1 MFHNILIHYV
11 WLGIIMAIV
20 AFIVSYAMYPT
31 VLRAARVWKIYDNPD
46 ARKLQRYPIPVLG
59 GVTVYFGII
68 ISLSI
73 LLSIWF
79 EIKIVLLMLAA
90 TCLLLVGVWDDKKKL
105 SVAFRFLVE
114 IAIVLVLVFVN
125 GSMIDSFHGL
135 WGVEKLPVWVA
146 YVLSVITGVGLINS
160 INLIDG
166 VDGYSSGYS
175 IMSCLMFALLF
186 YVARIPGMAIIC
198 LVCTGALFPF
208 FLHNVFGKK
217 TKMFIGDGGTLMIG
231 TLMTSFVFS
240 ILKNSSACTNLYN
253 HNINL
258 IALTLAIL
266 CVPIFDT
273 LRVMSMRMIRGKS
286 PFKPDKTHLHHLF
299 IDYGFSHVGTTI
311 NILCMNILVVLSWL
325 ISWVAGA
332 NLEIQLYVVILMG
345 ILITFVYYSI
355 GRHLERKN
363 NGTYR
368 RLCNIAKKSH
378 IEESRFAVWMQKL
391 VDDELFSE
399 GKND

>member
-31 VLRAARVWKIYDNPD
+31 VLRAARVWRIYDNPD

-59 GVTVYFGII
+59 GVTVYFGIV

-79 EIKIVLLMLAA
+79 EMKIVMLMLAA
-90 TCLLLVGVWDDKKKL
+90 TCLLLVGVWDDIKKL

-114 IAIVLVLVFVN
+114 IGVVLVLVFGN

-135 WGVEKLPVWVA
+135 WGVEMLPLWLA
-146 YVLSVITGVGLINS
+146 YLLSIITGVGIINS

-175 IMSCLMFALLF
+175 IISCLMFALLF

-198 LVCTGALFPF
+198 LVCTGGLLPF

-240 ILKNSSACTNLYN
+240 ILKSSSACMHLYE
-253 HNINL
+253 HRVNL

-266 CVPIFDT
+266 CLPVFDT
-273 LRVMSMRMIRGKS
+273 LRVMSIRMIRGNS

-311 NILCMNILVVLSWL
+311 HILCLNILVVLIWL
-325 ISWVAGA
+325 VSWVAGA
-332 NLEIQLYVVILMG
+332 NIELQLYIVILMG
-345 ILITFVYYSI
+345 VLITFVLYSV
-355 GRHLERKN
+355 GRYLERKQSDV
-363 NGTYR
+363 YR
-368 RLCNIAKKSH
+368 HICSYGAKSH
-378 IEESRFAVWMQKL
+378 IENGRFGIWMQKL
-391 VDDELFSE
+391 VDDELFSD
-399 GKND
+399 GKNE